1 MFVEVDE
8 LLLLVDDDATSVAPS
23 PPAADSSCLLVRM
36 IVMFITTSGD
46 GVIGTSEY
54 NVNSYDEVWIV
65 DTNAEHEY
73 LFIMERS
80 DNDGEGASATE
91 PNRRTEG
98 EYDYRGEA
106 EIAVNDDD

>member
-1 MFVEVDE
+1 
-8 LLLLVDDDATSVAPS
+8 
-23 PPAADSSCLLVRM
+23 M
-36 IVMFITTSGD
+36 IMLITTSGD
-46 GVIGTSEY
+46 GVIGTSDV
-54 NVNSYDEVWIV
+54 NANSYIGYNDN

-98 EYDYRGEA
+98 EYVVLYRRRVSVSEGGG
-106 EIAVNDDD
+106 DQQ

>member
-1 MFVEVDE
+1 
-8 LLLLVDDDATSVAPS
+8 
-23 PPAADSSCLLVRM
+23 M
-36 IVMFITTSGD
+36 IVMLITTSGD
-46 GVIGTSEY
+46 GVVGTSDDHA
-54 NVNSYDEVWIV
+54 NSYDEVWIV

-98 EYDYRGEA
+98 ESVDRRQLSVSEGGGDQPSRRRGY
-106 EIAVNDDD
+106 